1 MVRFLQNICSGDTWL
16 FTRFD
21 CYGINKRADLHT
33 TIFHIREI
41 IMENIRIQ
49 DDLYTYVNQA
59 KLDELVIPE
68 DMPVAGGFA
77 SLSTDVEKL
86 MINEFNTMCADA
98 SYPNEYMANACAL
111 YMMAKD
117 VKRKKKHGIKP
128 ALKNLAA
135 LKKITTLRGYNLHAK
150 ELLFKGIALPISIAV
165 EPNMKDTTHHCVMVT
180 GPNVI
185 LPDASYYKEGR
196 EQQRDQLLNLWTGFA
211 KQVLAIAGHSEEEC
225 EALLKDTLAFDAL
238 VAKYVKSREEWAE
251 YVKMYNPMKTGR
263 VAGMVKPLNLKK
275 LLTDLFGF
283 VPEEIIVAEPRFF
296 KNFKEVFNAETFDAY
311 KNWAYVVTL
320 MGSCS
325 LLSEELRDLGGA
337 FHRALSGIA
346 ANSVPEKFAYQLASA
361 MYSEPVGLYY
371 GEKYFGEEAKKDITE
386 IVKQIVATYQKR
398 IATNEILEQATK
410 EKAILKLNKMG
421 LKLAYPD
428 RVEEIYNKLVFDKSK
443 SLFDAV
449 SALKRIRLEDNF
461 SKLGKE
467 VDRSHWAMPGH
478 MVNACYDPFVND
490 ITFPAAILQPPFYS
504 INQTRSENLGGI
516 GAVIGHEISHAFDS
530 NGAKCDEL
538 GNLNNWWTK
547 ADEKKFNKKV
557 NAMIKQFDGIELPWG
572 VCNGKF
578 TVSENIAD
586 NGGMAVTL
594 DIMSN
599 SENVSFEEYFSNW
612 ARVWC
617 QKAKP
622 EYQALLLQVDV
633 HGPSYL
639 RANMP
644 PRNFPEWYAAFN
656 VKKTDKMYLAPSKRV
671 IIW

>member
-1 MVRFLQNICSGDTWL
+1 
-16 FTRFD
+16 
-21 CYGINKRADLHT
+21 
-33 TIFHIREI
+33 
-41 IMENIRIQ
+41 MEPIRIQ

-59 KLDELVIPE
+59 KLDELVIPD

-77 SLSTDVEKL
+77 ALSTDVEKL
-86 MINEFNTMCADA
+86 MIGEFNDMCKAA
-98 SYPNEYMANACAL
+98 SYPNEYLERACTL
-111 YMMAKD
+111 YMLAKD

-128 ALKNLAA
+128 ALKNLAI
-135 LKKITTLRGYNLHAK
+135 LKKLSTLRGYNLHTK
-150 ELLFKGIALPISIAV
+150 ELILKGIELPLNIMV
-165 EPNMKDTTHHCVMVT
+165 EPNMKDTTHHCVMIQ
-180 GPNVI
+180 GPSVI
-185 LPDASYYKEGR
+185 LPDASYYKN
-196 EQQRDQLLNLWTGFA
+196 EQQRDMMLNLWSGSA
-211 KQVLAIAGHSEEEC
+211 QQVLAIAGHNEEEC
-225 EALLKDTLAFDAL
+225 ALLLKDTLAFDAL
-238 VAKYVKSREEWAE
+238 VAKYVKTREEWSE

-283 VPEEIIVAEPRFF
+283 VPEEIIVAEPRYF
-296 KNFKEVFNAETFDAY
+296 KNFKEVFNPDTFEMY
-311 KNWAYVVTL
+311 KNWAYVTTL

-337 FHRALSGIA
+337 FYRALSGIA
-346 ANSVPEKFAYQLASA
+346 ATSSAEKFAYQLASG

-386 IVKQIVATYQKR
+386 IVQQIVATYQKR
-398 IATNEILEQATK
+398 IATNDILEQATK
-410 EKAILKLNKMG
+410 DKAILKLSKMG

-428 RVEEIYNKLVFDKSK
+428 RVEEIYSKLVFDKSK
-443 SLFDAV
+443 SLFDVV
-449 SALKRIRLEDNF
+449 SSLRTIRMEENF
-461 SKLGKE
+461 AKLGKE
-467 VDRSHWAMPGH
+467 VDRTHWAMPGH

-504 INQTRSENLGGI
+504 IHQTRSENLGGI

-547 ADEKKFNKKV
+547 ADERKFNKKV

-594 DIMSN
+594 DIMSH
-599 SENVSFEEYFSNW
+599 SEGVCFEEYFHNW

-622 EYQALLLQVDV
+622 EYSQMLLAVDV
-633 HGPSYL
+633 HGPCIL
-639 RANMP
+639 RANIP
-644 PRNFPEWYAAFN
+644 PRNFGEWYSAFG
-656 VKKTDKMYLAPSKRV
+656 VTEADAMYIAPEKRIV
-671 IIW
+671 IW

>member
-1 MVRFLQNICSGDTWL
+1 
-16 FTRFD
+16 
-21 CYGINKRADLHT
+21 
-33 TIFHIREI
+33 
-41 IMENIRIQ
+41 MEKIRIQ

-59 KLDELVIPE
+59 KLEELVIPE

-77 SLSTDVEKL
+77 TLGTDVEKL
-86 MINEFNTMCADA
+86 MIGEFNTMCESAA
-98 SYPNEYMANACAL
+98 YPNEHLERACTLFAL
-111 YMMAKD
+111 AKD

-128 ALKNLAA
+128 ALKNLAV
-135 LKKITTLRGYNLHAK
+135 LRKLGTMRSYNNHAK
-150 ELLFKGIALPISIAV
+150 ELILKDINMPLNIMV
-165 EPNMKDTTHHCVMVT
+165 EANMKDTTHHCVMVQ
-180 GPNVI
+180 GASVI
-185 LPDASYYKEGR
+185 LPDVSYYKN
-196 EQQRDQLLNLWTGFA
+196 EQQRDQLLGLWSGFA
-211 KQVLAIAGHSEEEC
+211 KQVLAIAGHSEEEQ
-225 EALLKDTLAFDAL
+225 ENLIRDTLAFDAL
-238 VAKYVKSREEWAE
+238 IAQYAKSQEEWSE
-251 YVKMYNPMKTGR
+251 YTKMYNPMKTGR

-283 VPEEIIVAEPRFF
+283 VPEEIIVTEPRYF
-296 KNFKEVFNAETFDAY
+296 KHFKEIFNPDTFGMY
-311 KNWAYVVTL
+311 KNWAYVTTL
-320 MGSCS
+320 LGNCS

-337 FHRALSGIA
+337 FRRALSGIA
-346 ANSVPEKFAYQLASA
+346 AVSSPEKYAYQLASSL
-361 MYSEPVGLYY
+361 YSEPVGLYY
-371 GEKYFGEEAKKDITE
+371 GEKYFGEEAKKDIID
-386 IVKQIVATYQKR
+386 IVQQIVATYQKR
-398 IATNEILEQATK
+398 IAANDILEPATK

-421 LKLAYPD
+421 LKMAYPD
-428 RVEEIYNKLVFDKSK
+428 RVEALYDKLVFDKSK
-443 SLFDAV
+443 SLFEIV
-449 SALKRIRLEDNF
+449 SALKKIRMEENF
-461 SKLGKE
+461 AKLTEE

-504 INQTRSENLGGI
+504 IHQTRSENLGGI

-572 VCNGKF
+572 TVNGKF

-594 DIMSN
+594 DIMSRT
-599 SENVSFEEYFSNW
+599 EGVSFEEYFANW

-633 HGPSYL
+633 HGPNYL

-644 PRNFPEWYAAFN
+644 PRNFPEWYETFS
-656 VKKTDKMYLAPSKRV
+656 VKKTDGMYLAPSKRV
-671 IIW
+671 VIW

>member
-1 MVRFLQNICSGDTWL
+1 
-16 FTRFD
+16 
-21 CYGINKRADLHT
+21 
-33 TIFHIREI
+33 
-41 IMENIRIQ
+41 MEKVRIQ

-59 KLDELVIPE
+59 KLEELVIPD
-68 DMPVAGGFA
+68 DMPIAGGFA
-77 SLSTDVEKL
+77 ALSTDVEKL
-86 MINEFNTMCADA
+86 MIGEFNAMCKAA
-98 SYPNEYMANACAL
+98 SYPNEHLARACTL
-111 YMMAKD
+111 YTLAKD

-128 ALKNLAA
+128 VLKHLAI
-135 LKKITTLRGYNLHAK
+135 LKKLGTMRSFNLHAK
-150 ELLFKGIALPISIAV
+150 ELLLKDIAMPISIAV
-165 EPNMKDTTHHCVMVT
+165 EPNMKDTTHHCVMIQ
-180 GPNVI
+180 GPSVI
-185 LPDASYYKEGR
+185 LPDASYYAEGK
-196 EQQRDQLLNLWTGFA
+196 EQQRDMLLSMWSNST
-211 KQVLAIAGHSEEEC
+211 KQVLAIAGHSDEEIE
-225 EALLKDTLAFDAL
+225 LLIQDTLAFDAL
-238 VAKYVKSREEWAE
+238 VAKYVKTSEEWSE
-251 YVKMYNPMKTGR
+251 YTKMYNPMKTGR
-263 VAGMVKPLNLKK
+263 FAGMVKPLNLKK

-283 VPEEIIVAEPRFF
+283 VPAEIIVAEPRYF
-296 KNFKEVFNAETFDAY
+296 KNFKEIFNQDTFEIY
-311 KNWAYVVTL
+311 KKWAYVITL

-346 ANSVPEKFAYQLASA
+346 AVSSPEKFAYQLASG
-361 MYSEPVGLYY
+361 MFSEPVGLYY
-371 GEKYFGEEAKKDITE
+371 GEKYFGEEAKKDIID
-386 IVKQIVATYQKR
+386 IVQRIVATYQKR
-398 IATNEILEQATK
+398 IADNDILEQATK
-410 EKAILKLNKMG
+410 EKAILKLSKMG
-421 LKLAYPD
+421 IKMGYPD
-428 RVEEIYNKLVFDKSK
+428 RVEEIYSKLVFDKSK
-443 SLFDAV
+443 SLFDIV
-449 SALKRIRLEDNF
+449 TSLRKIRMEENF
-461 SKLGKE
+461 AKLNKE
-467 VDRSHWAMPGH
+467 VDRTHWAMPGH

-547 ADEKKFNKKV
+547 ADERKFNKKV

-572 VCNGKF
+572 TVNGKF

-599 SENVSFEEYFSNW
+599 SNGVSFEEYFTNW
-612 ARVWC
+612 AKVWC

-633 HGPSYL
+633 HGPCCL

-656 VKKTDKMYLAPSKRV
+656 VKKTDGMYLAPSKRV

>member
-1 MVRFLQNICSGDTWL
+1 
-16 FTRFD
+16 
-21 CYGINKRADLHT
+21 
-33 TIFHIREI
+33 
-41 IMENIRIQ
+41 MEKIRIQ

-59 KLDELVIPE
+59 KLDELVIPA

-77 SLSTDVEKL
+77 TLSTDVEKL
-86 MINEFNTMCADA
+86 MIGEFNTMSKEAN
-98 SYPNEYMANACAL
+98 YPNEHLARACTLFAL
-111 YMMAKD
+111 AKD

-128 ALKNLAA
+128 ALKNLSI
-135 LKKITTLRGYNLHAK
+135 LKKLNSLRGYNLHAK
-150 ELLFKGIALPISIAV
+150 ELILKGISMPVSIAV
-165 EPNMKDTTHHCVMVT
+165 EPNMKDTTHHCVMIQ
-180 GPNVI
+180 GPGVI
-185 LPDASYYKEGR
+185 LPDASYYAEGK
-196 EQQRDQLLNLWTGFA
+196 EQQRDMLLNLWSGSA
-211 KQVLAIAGHSEEEC
+211 KQVLSIAGHSEEEV
-225 EALLKDTLAFDAL
+225 EKLIRDTLAFDAL
-238 VAKYVKSREEWAE
+238 VAKYVKSNEEWSE
-251 YVKMYNPMKTGR
+251 YTKMYNPMKTGR

-283 VPEEIIVAEPRFF
+283 VPEEIIVAEPRYF
-296 KNFKEVFNAETFDAY
+296 KHFKEVFNQDTFEMY
-311 KNWAYVVTL
+311 KNWAYVLTL
-320 MGSCS
+320 MNGCS

-337 FHRALSGIA
+337 FYRALSGIA
-346 ANSVPEKFAYQLASA
+346 AVSSAEKFAYQLASG

-371 GEKYFGEEAKKDITE
+371 GEKYFGEEAKKDIID
-386 IVKQIVATYQKR
+386 IVRQIVATYQKR
-398 IATNEILEQATK
+398 IATNDILEQATK
-410 EKAILKLNKMG
+410 DKAILKLSKMG
-421 LKLAYPD
+421 IKMGYPD
-428 RVEEIYNKLVFDKSK
+428 RVEDLYTKLVFDESK
-443 SLFDAV
+443 SLYDIV
-449 SALKRIRLEDNF
+449 RSLKQIRMEENF
-461 SKLGKE
+461 AKLGQE

-504 INQTRSENLGGI
+504 IHQTRSENLGGI

-547 ADEKKFNKKV
+547 ADERKFNKKV

-572 VCNGKF
+572 TVNGKF

-633 HGPSYL
+633 HGPAYL

-644 PRNFPEWYAAFN
+644 PRNFPEWYAAFG
-656 VKKTDKMYLAPSKRV
+656 VKKSDKMYLAPSKRV
-671 IIW
+671 VIW

>member
-1 MVRFLQNICSGDTWL
+1 
-16 FTRFD
+16 
-21 CYGINKRADLHT
+21 
-33 TIFHIREI
+33 
-41 IMENIRIQ
+41 MENIRIQ
-49 DDLYTYVNQA
+49 DDLFTYVNQQ

-77 SLSTDVEKL
+77 TLGTEVEKL
-86 MINEFNTMCADA
+86 MIGEFNAMCA
-98 SYPNEYMANACAL
+98 SGSFPNEHLERACKL
-111 YMMAKD
+111 FLLAKD
-117 VKRKKKHGIKP
+117 VKRKRKHGIKP
-128 ALKNLAA
+128 ALKNLSI
-135 LKKITTLRGYNLHAK
+135 LKKLTTLRSFNLRAK
-150 ELLFKGIALPISIAV
+150 ELMLRGISLPVSIMV
-165 EPNMKDTTHHCVMVT
+165 ESNMKDTTHHCVMVS
-180 GPNVI
+180 GPSVI
-185 LPDASYYKEGR
+185 LPDASYYAEGK
-196 EQQRDQLLNLWTGFA
+196 EQQKEMLLNLWSGFVR
-211 KQVLAIAGHSEEEC
+211 QVLAIAGHTEDEVN
-225 EALLKDTLAFDAL
+225 ALIQDTLAFDAKL
-238 VAKYVKSREEWAE
+238 VKFVKSQEEWSE
-251 YVKMYNPMKTGR
+251 YVKMYNPMRTGR
-263 VAGMVKPLNLKK
+263 VAGMVKPFNLKK
-275 LLTDLFGF
+275 LLSDLFGF
-283 VPEEIIVAEPRFF
+283 VPEEIIVAEPRYF
-296 KNFKEVFNAETFDAY
+296 KNFKEVFNADTFESY
-311 KNWAYVVTL
+311 KSWAYVTTL

-325 LLSEELRDLGGA
+325 LLSEELRDLGGG
-337 FHRALSGIA
+337 FRRAISGIA
-346 ANSVPEKFAYQLASA
+346 ANSSAEKFAYQLSSG

-398 IATNEILEQATK
+398 IATNDILEQATK
-410 EKAILKLNKMG
+410 DKAILKLSKMG

-428 RVEEIYNKLVFDKSK
+428 RVEEIYSKLIFDESK
-443 SLFDAV
+443 SLFDIV
-449 SALKRIRLEDNF
+449 SSLKRIRLENNL

-467 VDRSHWAMPGH
+467 VDRTHWAMPGH

-504 INQTRSENLGGI
+504 IHQTRSENLGGI

-547 ADEKKFNKKV
+547 ADERKFNKKV
-557 NAMIKQFDGIELPWG
+557 QAMIKQFDGIQLPWG

-599 SENVSFEEYFSNW
+599 SEGVSFEEYFANW

-633 HGPSYL
+633 HGPAYL
-639 RANMP
+639 RTNIP
-644 PRNFPEWYAAFN
+644 PRNFPEWYAAFG
-656 VKKTDKMYLAPSKRV
+656 VKKTDGMYLAPSKRV
-671 IIW
+671 VIW

>member
-1 MVRFLQNICSGDTWL
+1 M
-16 FTRFD
+16 
-21 CYGINKRADLHT
+21 A
-33 TIFHIREI
+33 
-41 IMENIRIQ
+41 NIRIQ

-59 KLDELVIPE
+59 KLDELVIPD

-77 SLSTDVEKL
+77 ALGTDVEKL
-86 MINEFNTMCADA
+86 MIGEFNSMSKAKA
-98 SYPNEYMANACAL
+98 YPNDYLERACTL
-111 YMMAKD
+111 YLLAKD

-128 ALKNLAA
+128 ALKNLAI
-135 LKKITTLRGYNLHAK
+135 LKKVATLRSFNLRAK
-150 ELLFKGIALPISIAV
+150 ELALRGINTPMSIMV
-165 EPNMKDTTHHCVMVT
+165 EPNMKDTTHHCVMVQ
-180 GPNVI
+180 GPSVI
-185 LPDASYYKEGR
+185 LPDASYYKN
-196 EQQRDQLLNLWTGFA
+196 EQQRDQLLGLWSNFA
-211 KQVLAIAGHSEEEC
+211 KQVLLLAGHSEEEC
-225 EALLKDTLAFDAL
+225 DSLLKDTLAFDAL
-238 VAKYVKSREEWAE
+238 IAKFVKTREEWSE
-251 YVKMYNPMKTGR
+251 YTKMYNPMKTGR
-263 VAGMVKPLNLKK
+263 LAGMVKPLNLKK
-275 LLTDLFGF
+275 VLKDIFGF
-283 VPEEIIVAEPRFF
+283 VPEEIIVTEPRFF
-296 KNFKEVFNAETFDAY
+296 KNFKEVFNADTFESY
-311 KNWAYVVTL
+311 KNWAYVTTL
-320 MGSCS
+320 MGSCG

-346 ANSVPEKFAYQLASA
+346 ASSSPEKFAYQLASG
-361 MYSEPVGLYY
+361 MFSEPVGLYY

-386 IVKQIVATYQKR
+386 IVQQIVATYQKR
-398 IATNEILEQATK
+398 IETNDILEPATK
-410 EKAILKLNKMG
+410 EKAILKLSKMG
-421 LKLAYPD
+421 LKLGYPD
-428 RVEEIYNKLVFDKSK
+428 RVEAIYDKLVFDEKK
-443 SLFDAV
+443 SLFDIV
-449 SALKRIRLEDNF
+449 SSLNRIRMEENF
-461 SKLGKE
+461 AKLGQE
-467 VDRSHWAMPGH
+467 VDRTHWAMPGH

-504 INQTRSENLGGI
+504 IHQTRSENLGGI

-547 ADEKKFNKKV
+547 ADERKFNKKV

-599 SENVSFEEYFSNW
+599 SEGVSFEEYFANW

-633 HGPSYL
+633 HGPNIL

-656 VKKTDKMYLAPSKRV
+656 VKKSDGMYLAPSKRV
-671 IIW
+671 VIW

>member
-1 MVRFLQNICSGDTWL
+1 MDKV
-16 FTRFD
+16 
-21 CYGINKRADLHT
+21 
-33 TIFHIREI
+33 
-41 IMENIRIQ
+41 RIQ

-59 KLDELVIPE
+59 KLEELVIPD
-68 DMPVAGGFA
+68 DMPTAGGF
-77 SLSTDVEKL
+77 STISTDVEKL
-86 MINEFNTMCADA
+86 MIGEFNAMCQNA
-98 SYPNEYMANACAL
+98 SYPNEYLARACTL
-111 YMMAKD
+111 YTIAKD

-128 ALKNLAA
+128 ALKNLSI
-135 LKKITTLRGYNLHAK
+135 LRKLGTMRGYNLHSK
-150 ELLFKGIALPISIAV
+150 ELILKGIEMPLNIDVDA
-165 EPNMKDTTHHCVMVT
+165 NMKDTTHHCVMIQ
-180 GPNVI
+180 GPSTI
-185 LPDASYYKEGR
+185 LPDVSYYQN
-196 EQQRDQLLNLWTGFA
+196 EQQRDALLNMWSGFT
-211 KQVLAIAGHSEEEC
+211 KQVLAIAGHSEEEID
-225 EALLKDTLAFDAL
+225 AMIKDTLAFDAL
-238 VAKYVKSREEWAE
+238 VAKYVKSSEEWSE
-251 YVKMYNPMKTGR
+251 YTKMYNPMKTGR

-283 VPEEIIVAEPRFF
+283 VPEEIIVAEPRYF
-296 KNFKEVFNAETFDAY
+296 KNFKEIFNANTFEMY
-311 KNWAYVVTL
+311 KNWAYVLTL
-320 MGSCS
+320 MASCS
-325 LLSEELRDLGGA
+325 LLSEELRDLGGG
-337 FHRALSGIA
+337 FRRALSGIA
-346 ANSVPEKFAYQLASA
+346 ASSSAEKFAYQLASS

-386 IVKQIVATYQKR
+386 IVKQIIATYQKR
-398 IATNEILEQATK
+398 IAANDILEQTTK
-410 EKAILKLNKMG
+410 DKAILKLSKMG

-428 RVEEIYNKLVFDKSK
+428 RVEVLYDKLVFDETK
-443 SLFDAV
+443 SLFDV
-449 SALKRIRLEDNF
+449 VTSLRKIRMEESF
-461 SKLGKE
+461 AKLNKE
-467 VDRSHWAMPGH
+467 VDRTHWAMPGH
-478 MVNACYDPFVND
+478 MVNACYNPFVND

-504 INQTRSENLGGI
+504 IHQTRSENLGGI

-547 ADEKKFNKKV
+547 SDEQKFKKKV

-572 VCNGKF
+572 TVNGKL

-594 DIMSN
+594 DIMSQTDGA
-599 SENVSFEEYFSNW
+599 SFEEYFTNW

-633 HGPSYL
+633 HGPTYL

-656 VKKTDKMYLAPSKRV
+656 VKKTDGMYIAPSKRV

>member
-1 MVRFLQNICSGDTWL
+1 MDKV
-16 FTRFD
+16 
-21 CYGINKRADLHT
+21 
-33 TIFHIREI
+33 
-41 IMENIRIQ
+41 RIQ

-59 KLDELVIPE
+59 KLEELVIPD
-68 DMPVAGGFA
+68 DMPTAGGF
-77 SLSTDVEKL
+77 STISTDVEKL
-86 MINEFNTMCADA
+86 MIGEFNAMCQNA
-98 SYPNEYMANACAL
+98 SYPNEYLARACTL
-111 YMMAKD
+111 YTIAKD

-128 ALKNLAA
+128 ALKNLSI
-135 LKKITTLRGYNLHAK
+135 LRKLGTMRGYNLHSK
-150 ELLFKGIALPISIAV
+150 ELILKGIEMPLNIDVDA
-165 EPNMKDTTHHCVMVT
+165 NMKDTTHHCVMIQ
-180 GPNVI
+180 GPSTI
-185 LPDASYYKEGR
+185 LPDVSYYQN
-196 EQQRDQLLNLWTGFA
+196 EQQRDALLNMWSGFT
-211 KQVLAIAGHSEEEC
+211 KQVLAIAGHSDEEID
-225 EALLKDTLAFDAL
+225 AMIKDTLAFDAL
-238 VAKYVKSREEWAE
+238 VAKYVKSSEEWSE
-251 YVKMYNPMKTGR
+251 YTKMYNPMKTSR

-283 VPEEIIVAEPRFF
+283 VPEEIIVAEPRYF
-296 KNFKEVFNAETFDAY
+296 KNFKEIFNANTFEMY
-311 KNWAYVVTL
+311 KNWAYVLTL
-320 MGSCS
+320 MASCS
-325 LLSEELRDLGGA
+325 LLSEELRDLGGG
-337 FHRALSGIA
+337 FRRALSGIA
-346 ANSVPEKFAYQLASA
+346 ASSSAEKFAYQLASS

-386 IVKQIVATYQKR
+386 IVKQIIATYQKR
-398 IATNEILEQATK
+398 IAANDILEQTTK
-410 EKAILKLNKMG
+410 DKAILKLSKMG

-428 RVEEIYNKLVFDKSK
+428 RVEVLYDKLVFDETK
-443 SLFDAV
+443 SLFDV
-449 SALKRIRLEDNF
+449 VTSLRKIRIEESF
-461 SKLGKE
+461 AKLNKE
-467 VDRSHWAMPGH
+467 VDRTHWAMPGH
-478 MVNACYDPFVND
+478 MVNACYNPFVND

-504 INQTRSENLGGI
+504 IHQTRSENLGGI

-547 ADEKKFNKKV
+547 SDEQKFKKKV

-572 VCNGKF
+572 TVNGKL

-594 DIMSN
+594 DIMSQTDGA
-599 SENVSFEEYFSNW
+599 SFEEYFTNW

-633 HGPSYL
+633 HGPTYL

-656 VKKTDKMYLAPSKRV
+656 VKKTDGMYIAPSKRV